1 LGGLL
6 TLTVVAA
13 PIGIGLMQYG
23 KFLFWP
29 FGNAM
34 VSRRELGEVQNRV
47 WGIYSSIVAILFI
60 PFGIV
65 LGVMAAVQ
73 TLALF
78 LTVVGIPPGLV
89 LAKSL
94 GTYFNPVNKK
104 CVPSAVR
111 DDLDRRLASS
121 AVDKHLG
128 VQPH

>member
-1 LGGLL
+1 
-6 TLTVVAA
+6 
-13 PIGIGLMQYG
+13 MQYG

-111 DDLDRRLASS
+111 DDLDCRLASS